1 MRGVDEGDEELRSVG
16 VLSSVGHGEEA
27 WGVVLVDE
35 VLIVEL
41 GAIDGLATGAVSSGE
56 IATLGHELGNDSVE
70 RAALVVEGLAGLAD
84 TLLTG
89 AETSEILGGD
99 GGVSEE
105 LEHNALSGLSTN
117 GDIEENV

>member
-1 MRGVDEGDEELRSVG
+1 M
-16 VLSSVGHGEEA
+16 
-27 WGVVLVDE
+27 
-35 VLIVEL
+35 
-41 GAIDGLATGAVSSGE
+41 
-56 IATLGHELGNDSVE
+56 E